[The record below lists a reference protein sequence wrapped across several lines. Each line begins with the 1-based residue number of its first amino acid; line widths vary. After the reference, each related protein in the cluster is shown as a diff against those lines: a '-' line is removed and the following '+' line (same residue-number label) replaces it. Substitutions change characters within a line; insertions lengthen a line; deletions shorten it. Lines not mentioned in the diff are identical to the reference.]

1 MGLLLGEGLY
11 DLCLDAIHMLT
22 ARFVDVDDDAAFILF
37 LDFGGQQVA
46 ESFKT
51 CWFFFVALHFSL
63 DE

>member
-1 MGLLLGEGLY
+1 MGLLFWEGSSY
-11 DLCLDAIHMLT
+11 
-22 ARFVDVDDDAAFILF
+22 VDVEYDAAVELTE
-37 LDFGGQQVA
+37 DFGGQQVA